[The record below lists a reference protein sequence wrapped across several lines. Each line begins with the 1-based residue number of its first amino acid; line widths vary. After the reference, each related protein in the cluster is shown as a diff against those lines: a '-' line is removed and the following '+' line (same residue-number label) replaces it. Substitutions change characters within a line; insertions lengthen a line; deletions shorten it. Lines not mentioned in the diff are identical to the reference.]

1 MCPGRTFNPSAK
13 ATSPAQIINSTN
25 RLVLLRSSTQQRVF
39 FHEHHQTKHFNTMR
53 RSTSYSPYSSPSPSV
68 SPVSSRSSISG
79 DDLDNDVVDLNSPQ
93 DVDYILVI
101 GGLGFIGS
109 HTTLELLKEGY
120 NVVVVDNMSNS
131 HHSAFTNIQHLAGKF
146 WESKGQA
153 CPQLKLHKADYR
165 SHMMRTILGRYLI
178 QDPALSTT
186 RLCHIAG
193 VIHFAA
199 YKSVEESTKKP
210 LQYYQNNLS
219 GLIDLLAVLDDF
231 GIQNFVFSSSATVYG
246 STLSKGGK
254 PVREEQLV
262 HHEAMNEDN
271 TTPLI
276 PGVRGLT
283 SPYGRTKYFG
293 EAILAD
299 LAHSDPSWRIT
310 ALRYFNPVGCEP
322 SGTLS
327 EDPRQKPTNLFP
339 VTTQVLKGEAPA
351 LQIFGSDWDTC
362 DGTAV
367 RDYIHVVDL
376 ARGHLAALAAAES
389 RPAEQ
394 AFRAYNLGTGRGSTV
409 AQVVSSMEN
418 ATSRSIPVQRTGRRT
433 GDVGFCV
440 ASTERAERELGWTT
454 QLSLDD
460 CAADTWRCIRDSAP
474 TTT

>member
-1 MCPGRTFNPSAK
+1 
-13 ATSPAQIINSTN
+13 
-25 RLVLLRSSTQQRVF
+25 
-39 FHEHHQTKHFNTMR
+39 MR
-53 RSTSYSPYSSPSPSV
+53 RSTSYSPYSSPSPSI
-68 SPVSSRSSISG
+68 SPVSSRSSISS
-79 DDLDNDVVDLNSPQ
+79 DDLDSDFTDLHLSQ
-93 DVDYILVI
+93 DVDAKDYILVI

-120 NVVVVDNMSNS
+120 NVIVVDNMSNS
-131 HHSAFTNIQHLAGKF
+131 HYSAFSNIQRLASKY
-146 WESKGQA
+146 WECKGQA
-153 CPQLKLHKADYR
+153 CPHLKLHKADYR
-165 SHMMRTILGRYLI
+165 SHMMRTILGRYLV
-178 QDPALSTT
+178 QDPALSAT
-186 RLCHIAG
+186 RLCHITG

-219 GLIDLLAVLDDF
+219 GLVDLLAVLDDF
-231 GIQNFVFSSSATVYG
+231 GIHNFVFSSSATVYG

-262 HHEAMNEDN
+262 HFETMNEDN
-271 TTPLI
+271 TTLLI

-299 LAHSDPSWRIT
+299 LAQADPSWRIT

-322 SGTLS
+322 SGTLA

-339 VTTQVLKGEAPA
+339 VATQVLKGERPA
-351 LQIFGSDWDTC
+351 LNIFGSDWDTC

-376 ARGHLAALAAAES
+376 ARGHLAALTAAES
-389 RPAEQ
+389 RPAEH

-409 AQVVSSMEN
+409 AQVISSMER
-418 ATSRSIPVQRTGRRT
+418 ATLRSIPVKQTARRA

-460 CAADTWRCIRDSAP
+460 CATDTWRCIRSSVP
-474 TTT
+474 TTA

>member
-1 MCPGRTFNPSAK
+1 MN
-13 ATSPAQIINSTN
+13 
-25 RLVLLRSSTQQRVF
+25 
-39 FHEHHQTKHFNTMR
+39 E
-53 RSTSYSPYSSPSPSV
+53 
-68 SPVSSRSSISG
+68 
-79 DDLDNDVVDLNSPQ
+79 DDLDNDFVDLNCSQ
-93 DVDYILVI
+93 DVSNIDYILVI

-120 NVVVVDNMSNS
+120 NVVIVDNMSNS
-131 HHSAFTNIQHLAGKF
+131 HSSAFTNIQRLANKH

-153 CPQLKLHKADYR
+153 CPSLKLHKADYR
-165 SHMMRTILGRYLI
+165 SHMMRTILGRYII
-178 QDPALSTT
+178 QDPAPSST
-186 RLCHIAG
+186 RLCHITG

-219 GLIDLLAVLDDF
+219 GLIDLLALLDDF

-246 STLSKGGK
+246 STISFSGK
-254 PVREEQLV
+254 PVREENLV
-262 HHEAMNEDN
+262 HHETVDQHN

-293 EAILAD
+293 EAVLAD
-299 LAHSDPSWRIT
+299 LAHADPDNWRIT

-322 SGTLS
+322 SGTLG

-339 VTTQVLKGEAPA
+339 VVTQVLKSERPA
-351 LQIFGSDWDTC
+351 LDVFGSDWETC

-376 ARGHLAALAAAES
+376 ARGHIAALAAAES
-389 RPAEQ
+389 RSAEH
-394 AFRAYNLGTGRGSTV
+394 AFRAYNLGTGKGSTV
-409 AQVVSSMEN
+409 SQVVESMER
-418 ATSRSIPVQRTGRRT
+418 AAGRAIPVQVAGRRE

-440 ASTERAERELGWTT
+440 ADTRRAERELGWRTGM
-454 QLSLDD
+454 SLDD
-460 CAADTWRCIRDSAP
+460 CAADTWRCIRGAVLAGV
-474 TTT
+474 